1 MRRRECFRRVRRVVL
16 GKLRIQLH
24 ALPWLAPPDPVD
36 RLVVG
41 DAEYPSAHR
50 RAAFKAAGVAP
61 DFEHDLV
68 EYVGGVEGIVQF
80 RAAKAVDASLV
91 GPVERVQGALVDRKS
106 GVKGKSVSVR
116 VDTGGRRIN

>member
-1 MRRRECFRRVRRVVL
+1 MTSLSYALSSVL
-16 GKLRIQLH
+16 GAYVEVLFCFFFFKQKTAYEMSISDWSSDVCSSDL
-24 ALPWLAPPDPVD
+24 
-36 RLVVG
+36 

-80 RAAKAVDASLV
+80 RADKAV
-91 GPVERVQGALVDRKS
+91 EDRKS
-106 GVKGKSVSVR
+106 VV
-116 VDTGGRRIN
+116 